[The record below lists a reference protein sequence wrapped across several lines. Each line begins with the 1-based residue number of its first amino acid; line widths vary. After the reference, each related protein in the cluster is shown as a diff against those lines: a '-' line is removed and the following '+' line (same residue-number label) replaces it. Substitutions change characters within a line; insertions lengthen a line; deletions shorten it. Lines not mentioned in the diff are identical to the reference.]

1 MKAAGLPTI
10 SEWPIITTSRPC
22 RLRPVA
28 LMSST
33 EAAAVHGTSAGV
45 VVDDV
50 ADRGRVHAL
59 DVLEWVDRRGQRAAV
74 DVLRDRPLEND
85 SEHALESSFIARSRV
100 LHSSCD
106 RVISHVWSS
115 KGMPTFFAA
124 LAWPRT

>member
-1 MKAAGLPTI
+1 
-10 SEWPIITTSRPC
+10 
-22 RLRPVA
+22 
-28 LMSST
+28 MSST
-33 EAAAVHGTSAGV
+33 DAAAVHGASAEI

-59 DVLEWVDRRGQRAAV
+59 DVLERMDRGRQRAAV
-74 DVLRDRPLEND
+74 DVLRHRPLEND
-85 SEHALESSFIARSRV
+85 SEHVSSSFIARSRV

-106 RVISHVWSS
+106 SVLGQVWSS